1 MAAAQSHMNSRSSLD
16 SYNKSNSN
24 AQNNILAMTTSGA
37 GSSLSISATAA
48 KSNLKK
54 ALLHDLRNGNSNS
67 ELKREINRVTYEN
80 QQ

>member
-1 MAAAQSHMNSRSSLD
+1 MAATQSHMNSRSSLD
-16 SYNKSNSN
+16 SYNKSNGH
-24 AQNNILAMTTSGA
+24 AQHILGVTSGA

-80 QQ
+80 